1 MVNQYN
7 YSGFTLIPSEKKH
20 VAVDNLINKGRK
32 ACFLIQKMQIQ
43 KSKYKT
49 ADTYFKLFVSIV
61 KPIERWGD
69 ALNTDPFADKIE
81 KVYLGMLN
89 QILGVNKISIK
100 VKWDT
105 NV

>member
-20 VAVDNLINKGRK
+20 VTVDNLIGRK

-43 KSKYKT
+43 KSKGKT

-89 QILGVNKISIK
+89 QILRVNKISIK
-100 VKWDT
+100 VKRDT
-105 NV
+105 IV

>member
-7 YSGFTLIPSEKKH
+7 YSGFTLIPSEKKL

-43 KSKYKT
+43 KSKGKT

-89 QILGVNKISIK
+89 QILRVNKISIK
-100 VKWDT
+100 VKRDT

>member
-1 MVNQYN
+1 MLFDSKNANTKV
-7 YSGFTLIPSEKKH
+7 
-20 VAVDNLINKGRK
+20 
-32 ACFLIQKMQIQ
+32 KMQN
-43 KSKYKT
+43 SY
-49 ADTYFKLFVSIV
+49 TYFKLFVSIV

-100 VKWDT
+100 VKRDT